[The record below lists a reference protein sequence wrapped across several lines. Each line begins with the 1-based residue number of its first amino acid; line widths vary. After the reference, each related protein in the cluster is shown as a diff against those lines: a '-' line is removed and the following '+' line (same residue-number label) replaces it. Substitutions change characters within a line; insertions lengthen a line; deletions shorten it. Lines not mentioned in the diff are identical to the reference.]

1 MDFFAAAWNSA
12 QWTLDARFAGAHGR
26 REFEAEGLGSERG
39 RFALG
44 HGDRFGA
51 DRLGGEVEL
60 RLRSDWLALLVELWR
75 LGAADGEG
83 KYKQYDRVTLLGDDS
98 RTEMSWEI
106 LSDLLTLLVE
116 DSNCLIILLMLKEM

>member
-44 HGDRFGA
+44 HGDRFGT

-60 RLRSDWLALLVELWR
+60 GLRGDWLALLVELWR
-75 LGAADGEG
+75 LGTTDGGHLLRVRSHALTTFAQSRGVILHGGSAGRAGRAGGTRKIG
-83 KYKQYDRVTLLGDDS
+83 KWGA
-98 RTEMSWEI
+98 
-106 LSDLLTLLVE
+106 LS
-116 DSNCLIILLMLKEM
+116 